1 MLQPVSPVTM
11 ITIDDIEAAAGRIAG
26 HALAT
31 PLLSSLTLDAATG
44 GRVFLKA
51 ETLQRTGSFKF
62 RGAYNALA
70 AMDAEKRSRGVV
82 AVSSGNHA
90 QGVAAAAR
98 LFGVPATIVMPEDA
112 PAAKL
117 EGTRRLGAAVVTY
130 RRAEDDREA
139 VATEIMERTGA
150 GLVHPYDNPFVIAGQ
165 GTIGLEIAAALRTRG
180 EAADAVL
187 VPCGGGGLSSGVTM
201 ALSARMPAAAVHLVE
216 PKGFDDYG
224 RSLAAGTI
232 LRNERLSG
240 SVCDAL
246 MAPAPGRLGFAIN
259 SRLAAG
265 ALTVSDEEALA
276 AFQLLSRLEGII
288 PALES
293 AHAIA
298 RVIELAP
305 QRSKDHL
312 MVVNLSGRGD
322 KDVPQ
327 VGEILKGR
335 KT

>member
-1 MLQPVSPVTM
+1 M

-26 HALAT
+26 KALAT
-31 PLLSSLTLDAATG
+31 PLLSSPALDAAVG
-44 GRVFLKA
+44 GRVYLKA

-70 AMDAEKRSRGVV
+70 AMDAAERSRGVV

-98 LFGVPATIVMPEDA
+98 LFGVAATIVMPEDA

-139 VATEIMERTGA
+139 IAAEIMERTGA
-150 GLVHPYDNPFVIAGQ
+150 RLVHPYDDPAVIAGQ
-165 GTIGLEIAAALRTRG
+165 GTVGLEIAAALAARG
-180 EAADAVL
+180 EVADAVL
-187 VPCGGGGLSSGVTM
+187 VPCGGGGLSSGIAL
-201 ALSARMPAAAVHLVE
+201 ALSERMPAAAVHLVE
-216 PKGFDDYG
+216 PEGFDDYG
-224 RSLAAGTI
+224 RSLEAGTI

-246 MAPAPGRLGFAIN
+246 MAPAPGRRGFTIN

-265 ALTVSDEEALA
+265 ALTVSDAEALA
-276 AFQLLSRLEGII
+276 AVAFAVRTLKLVVEPGGAV
-288 PALES
+288 AL
-293 AHAIA
+293 AA
-298 RVIELAP
+298 L
-305 QRSKDHL
+305 
-312 MVVNLSGRGD
+312 LSGRFA
-322 KDVPQ
+322 
-327 VGEILKGR
+327 VGGR
-335 KT
+335 TVVAVLSGGNIDEPMLARALSAP

>member
-31 PLLSSLTLDAATG
+31 PLLSSPTLDAATG

-70 AMDAEKRSRGVV
+70 AMNAEERSRGVV

-187 VPCGGGGLSSGVTM
+187 VPCGGGGLSSGVAL

-276 AFQLLSRLEGII
+276 AVAFAVRVLKLVVEPGGAV
-288 PALES
+288 AL
-293 AHAIA
+293 AA
-298 RVIELAP
+298 L
-305 QRSKDHL
+305 
-312 MVVNLSGRGD
+312 LSGRFD
-322 KDVPQ
+322 AA
-327 VGEILKGR
+327 GR
-335 KT
+335 TVVAVLSGGNIDEPMLARALSAA